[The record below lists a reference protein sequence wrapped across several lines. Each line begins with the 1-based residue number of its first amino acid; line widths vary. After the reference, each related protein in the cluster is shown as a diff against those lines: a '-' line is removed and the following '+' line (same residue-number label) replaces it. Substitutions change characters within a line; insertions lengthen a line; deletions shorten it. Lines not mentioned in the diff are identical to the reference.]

1 MVKKI
6 MEVQHQDLT
15 QALKAHFGFDK
26 FKGNQESIIRHV
38 LERKNTFVIM
48 PTGGGKSLCY
58 QLPALMLEGT
68 AIVISPLIALMKNQ
82 VDSIRTYH
90 SGDSVAH
97 FLNSS
102 LSKGEIRQVREDVSS
117 GRTKLLYIAP
127 ETLTKEEN
135 ILFLK
140 NIPISFVAVDEA
152 HCISEWGH
160 DFRPEYRRIRE
171 MIDMI
176 QGGVPLVALTATATP
191 KVQTDIIKN
200 LQLGDLG
207 LFKSSFNRSNLY
219 YEIRAKGNKDQVT
232 HQLVKLMKEHAGQS
246 GIIYAQS
253 RKSTEEIAELLM
265 VNGIKAAPYHAG
277 LDARTRAKVQDEF
290 LMEDVDVICATIAF
304 GMGID
309 KPDVRFVIHYDVPK
323 SIENYYQET
332 GRAGRDGRD
341 AQCIAFFSYQDVA
354 KLEKFLRDKPVAER
368 EMGGQ
373 LLDEVI
379 AFTETSACRRKYLLH
394 YFGEQFDEADCHEMC
409 DNCRHPREKIPVTH
423 EMIQVVET
431 VQALGENNRIPA
443 LVDFIMGKETK
454 EVMDYNLNKS
464 PYFGCGRTRDKAFW
478 QSVIRQAVLRQYLV
492 KDIEQYGV
500 IKIGPAAPEL
510 LKDRPSVEIAINRD
524 FEQELMDDG
533 PRSIRSGAL
542 DDQLLNHLK
551 DLRRSLAKQHNLPP
565 FVIFQDVSLEDMA
578 TQYPVNMEDMTRVS
592 GVSKG
597 KAERYG
603 QPFLDVIR
611 QHVEENDI
619 DRPSDM
625 VVKQVANKS
634 KSKIAI
640 INGIDRKVPLEDIAR
655 SSNLK
660 MEDLLQEME
669 MIVLSGTKLNI
680 DYYIEENV
688 DEYTKEDI
696 YDYFMNAE
704 SDSVDMAFQELSED
718 DVTLE
723 EIQLVRIKF
732 MSDMAN

>member
-1 MVKKI
+1 
-6 MEVQHQDLT
+6 
-15 QALKAHFGFDK
+15 
-26 FKGNQESIIRHV
+26 
-38 LERKNTFVIM
+38 
-48 PTGGGKSLCY
+48 
-58 QLPALMLEGT
+58 
-68 AIVISPLIALMKNQ
+68 
-82 VDSIRTYH
+82 
-90 SGDSVAH
+90 
-97 FLNSS
+97 
-102 LSKGEIRQVREDVSS
+102 
-117 GRTKLLYIAP
+117 
-127 ETLTKEEN
+127 
-135 ILFLK
+135 
-140 NIPISFVAVDEA
+140 
-152 HCISEWGH
+152 
-160 DFRPEYRRIRE
+160 
-171 MIDMI
+171 
-176 QGGVPLVALTATATP
+176 
-191 KVQTDIIKN
+191 
-200 LQLGDLG
+200 
-207 LFKSSFNRSNLY
+207 
-219 YEIRAKGNKDQVT
+219 
-232 HQLVKLMKEHAGQS
+232 
-246 GIIYAQS
+246 
-253 RKSTEEIAELLM
+253 
-265 VNGIKAAPYHAG
+265 
-277 LDARTRAKVQDEF
+277 
-290 LMEDVDVICATIAF
+290 
-304 GMGID
+304 
-309 KPDVRFVIHYDVPK
+309 
-323 SIENYYQET
+323 
-332 GRAGRDGRD
+332 
-341 AQCIAFFSYQDVA
+341 
-354 KLEKFLRDKPVAER
+354 
-368 EMGGQ
+368 
-373 LLDEVI
+373 
-379 AFTETSACRRKYLLH
+379 
-394 YFGEQFDEADCHEMC
+394 
-409 DNCRHPREKIPVTH
+409 
-423 EMIQVVET
+423 VET

-464 PYFGCGRTRDKAFW
+464 PYFGCGRNRDKAFW

-500 IKIGPAAPEL
+500 IKVGSAAPEL